1 MAELSF
7 RFAVRENTPKILAF
21 IRALAEYEQ
30 MADQVVAS
38 EELLE
43 QQLFDQNAAEVLN
56 AIAKLKPQALKGTYM
71 QGASICTTMSP
82 GIKIDLKAFLNGAE

>member
-7 RFAVRENTPKILAF
+7 RFAAREDTPKILAF

-43 QQLFDQNAAEVLN
+43 RQLFDQNAAEVLF
-56 AIAKLKPQALKGTYM
+56 ALEDGLEVGFALFFHNFST
-71 QGASICTTMSP
+71 
-82 GIKIDLKAFLNGAE
+82 FLGRAGL

>member
-1 MAELSF
+1 MSF
-7 RFAVRENTPKILAF
+7 TP
-21 IRALAEYEQ
+21 EQ
-30 MADQVVAS
+30 IY
-38 EELLE
+38 
-43 QQLFDQNAAEVLN
+43 QNAAEVLN